1 MAKMNESR
9 PTAQRL
15 TEASGIRAISN
26 VSPCGEKYV
35 CECPGVS
42 REILE
47 RAIISRP
54 PNEDR
59 IRGVF

>member
-1 MAKMNESR
+1 MPEKETR
-9 PTAQRL
+9 PTAQRV
-15 TEASGIRAISN
+15 TGARGIRTVSN
-26 VSPCGEKYV
+26 ISPCGEKYV

-47 RAIISRP
+47 RAIFNRP

-59 IRGVF
+59 IRGVL